1 MHNLKVE
8 RFYTPRMINGHMAS
22 TDGPIKT
29 FPLTGIKDSP
39 SYLQEERL
47 LTLEDTV
54 EFITLVS
61 GTQLTAEEK
70 QNLVAFLRVL

>member
-29 FPLTGIKDSP
+29 FPLSGH
-39 SYLQEERL
+39 QGFAAL
-47 LTLEDTV
+47 LARW
-54 EFITLVS
+54 S
-61 GTQLTAEEK
+61 AC
-70 QNLVAFLRVL
+70 